1 MLDMLKLLAGS
12 LVLAASLAVPA
23 PGAAESPAESPFT
36 ELPYTP
42 SLDPTAMDRS
52 VDPCVDFYEFS
63 CGGWKA
69 KNPIPPDQSR
79 WSVYDKL
86 YEDNLRYL
94 WGLLES
100 AAEPRPERGE
110 EERRIGDYFAAC
122 TDLGTIE
129 RRGLGPIRAALD
141 AIAAAPDRRAL
152 GTLLAAQHLAGS
164 SALFDFD
171 SEQDARDSSRFI
183 AALGQGGLGLPDRD
197 YYTRADGKFP
207 EQRERYLAHVAR
219 LLELAGDTPERAA
232 AGARTVLAIETAL
245 AESSLTRVER
255 RDPQK
260 VYHLTKRPELERL
273 APAFAWDDYFAGMGL
288 PGLPELNLRHP
299 PFLAALDREL
309 AARPL
314 EEWRTYLRWH
324 LLHASAPLLSAALR
338 DEDFAFNRAY
348 LRGVETAPPRWKTC
362 VERVDGQLGEA
373 LGRVYV
379 ERTFPP
385 ERRAE
390 VLDMVARIEGAMA
403 RRLAAL
409 DWMGEETRRQA
420 LDKLS
425 RVANK
430 VGYPERWRD
439 YSPVIVA
446 RDDFAGNAER
456 AFRFEARR
464 RLDRIG
470 RPVDRGEWAM
480 SPPTVN
486 AYYDPQMNDM
496 NFPAGVLQPPLYDA
510 RLDDAPNYGNTGGT
524 IGHEL
529 IHGFDDEGRQFDA
542 EGNLRDWWTA
552 DDDARFRARARCVV
566 EQYSAYPI
574 IDDLRIN
581 GELTAGEDIAD
592 LAGLLLAWDAWR
604 EKTRGRALET
614 LDGLTPEQR
623 FFVGFAQ
630 WDCGHQRPEEAR
642 LRALTDPHSPSNW
655 RINGVVVNMPEFAAA
670 FACKPGQ
677 PMVKPAERICR
688 IW

>member
-1 MLDMLKLLAGS
+1 MRTLLAGP
-12 LVLAASLAVPA
+12 LVLIVSFAAAVPA
-23 PGAAESPAESPFT
+23 PAQPPAERPYA

-42 SLDPTAMDRS
+42 SLDPAAMDRS
-52 VDPCVDFYEFS
+52 VDPCVDFYAYS
-63 CGGWKA
+63 CGGWRTA
-69 KNPIPPDQSR
+69 NPIPPDQSR

-94 WGLLES
+94 WGLLET
-100 AAEPRPERGE
+100 AAQPRAERDAD
-110 EERRIGDYFAAC
+110 ERRIGDYFTAC

-129 RRGLGPIRAALD
+129 RRGLEPVRAALD
-141 AIAAAPDRRAL
+141 AIAAAPDLRSL
-152 GTLLAAQHLAGS
+152 GALLAAQHLNGS
-164 SALFDFD
+164 GALFELD

-183 AALGQGGLGLPDRD
+183 AVLDQGGLGLPDRD
-197 YYTRADGKFP
+197 YYTRSDGKFP
-207 EQRERYLAHVAR
+207 HQRERYLGHVAR
-219 LLELAGDTPERAA
+219 LLELAGDAPARAA
-232 AGARTVLAIETAL
+232 AGARTVLAIESAL
-245 AESSLTRVER
+245 AGASLTRVER

-260 VYHLTKRPELERL
+260 LYHLTPKAGLEGL
-273 APAFAWDDYFAGMGL
+273 APAFAWREYLAALGL
-288 PGLPELNLRHP
+288 PDLEELNLRHP
-299 PFLAALDREL
+299 PFVAALGREL
-309 AARPL
+309 VARPL

-324 LLHASAPLLSAALR
+324 VLHASARTLPAAFR
-338 DEDFAFNRAY
+338 DEDFSFYQAY
-348 LRGVETAPPRWKTC
+348 LRGIESAPPRWKTC
-362 VERVDGQLGEA
+362 VERVDEQLGEA

-385 ERRAE
+385 GRRAE
-390 VLDMVARIEGAMA
+390 VLDMVARVESAMA

-409 DWMGEETRRQA
+409 DWMGEETRRHA
-420 LDKLS
+420 LEKLA
-425 RVANK
+425 RVVNK

-439 YSPVIVA
+439 YSPVAVT
-446 RDDFAGNAER
+446 RDDHAGNVER
-456 AFRFEARR
+456 AFRFEVRR

-470 RPVDRGEWAM
+470 RQVDRGEWAM
-480 SPPTVN
+480 TPPTVN

-529 IHGFDDEGRQFDA
+529 IHGFDDEGRHFDA
-542 EGNLRDWWTA
+542 GGNLRDWWTPA
-552 DDDARFRARARCVV
+552 DDARFRERARCVID
-566 EQYSAYPI
+566 QYSTYPI
-574 IDDLRIN
+574 IDELKIN

-592 LAGLLLAWDAWR
+592 LAGLQLAWDAWR
-604 EKTRGRALET
+604 EKSRGLDLEPR
-614 LDGLTPEQR
+614 DGLTPEQR

-655 RINGVVVNMPEFAAA
+655 RINGVVVNLPEFAAA

-677 PMVKPAERICR
+677 PMAKPAGKRCR